1 MSGTETMCVIAHGGT
16 DNIVRVWDPREG
28 NSSGGTML
36 LRGHRVRLFIFTFFR
51 STQRA
56 GDDDDDDDDD
66 DDNNNDNDCFLILP
80 RTKHR

>member
-1 MSGTETMCVIAHGGT
+1 M
-16 DNIVRVWDPREG
+16 
-28 NSSGGTML
+28 
-36 LRGHRVRLFIFTFFR
+36 FTFFR